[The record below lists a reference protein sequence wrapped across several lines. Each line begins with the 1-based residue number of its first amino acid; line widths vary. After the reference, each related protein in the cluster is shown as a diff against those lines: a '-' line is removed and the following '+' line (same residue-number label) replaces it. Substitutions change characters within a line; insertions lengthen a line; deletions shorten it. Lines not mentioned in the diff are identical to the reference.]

1 MHLFSR
7 LRIVHSHDAI
17 ESHRRHEL
25 STGMNG
31 DIVNGSR
38 GALVNARHA
47 QHAQVHTRHTTRRVA
62 HDKEIVIGRGA
73 AASEGTIADLDG
85 VEGSSLCPRVVKTNL
100 VVTGD
105 HCQLERG
112 GGARE
117 ELDGGGR
124 VIGPACR

>member
-7 LRIVHSHDAI
+7 LRIVHSHNTI
-17 ESHRRHEL
+17 ESHRCHEL
-25 STGMNG
+25 SAWVNG

-47 QHAQVHTRHTTRRVA
+47 QHAQVHTRHATRRVA
-62 HDKEIVIGRGA
+62 HDKEIVVRRGT
-73 AASEGTIADLDG
+73 AASEGTIANLDG
-85 VEGSSLCPRVVKTNL
+85 VEGSALCSGVVETNL

-117 ELDGGGR
+117 KLDEGGR
-124 VIGPACR
+124 VIGLAYR